1 MYGQGTLLLYAV
13 VLIAAAFNTLL
24 IRFLPFAEGII
35 LSIHILGWFAVLIS
49 IIVMGSHASNADVW
63 GSFLNLG
70 GYSSSGLS
78 YFVGLTGPAFA
89 FLGADGASQ

>member
-1 MYGQGTLLLYAV
+1 M
-13 VLIAAAFNTLL
+13 LIAAAFNTLL
-24 IRFLPFAEGII
+24 VRFLPFAEGTI
-35 LSIHILGWFAVLIS
+35 LGIHILGWFAVLIS
-49 IIVMGSHASNADVW
+49 VTVMGSHAPNADIW

-78 YFVGLTGPAFA
+78 FFVGLTGPAFA